1 MLLSLFWTLAGL
13 VAGGGGLGLA
23 ALYVPTVGA
32 LLKSALDFLR
42 SPLGTAIGILAGVVI
57 LYGAGYIAGDIHGA
71 GEVRGAWKAD
81 TAKRIAAETN
91 RETWLAA
98 EMKRFASAGVTVD
111 LTYSRSIDQK
121 VQDYV
126 AKTPAAVCRR
136 ATRDDVERLLSIK

>member
-71 GEVRGAWKAD
+71 GEVRGAWNAD
-81 TAKRIAAETN
+81 KIARAHAEAD
-91 RETWLAA
+91 REAALRA
-98 EMKRFASAGVTVD
+98 EMRRAADAGMSVD